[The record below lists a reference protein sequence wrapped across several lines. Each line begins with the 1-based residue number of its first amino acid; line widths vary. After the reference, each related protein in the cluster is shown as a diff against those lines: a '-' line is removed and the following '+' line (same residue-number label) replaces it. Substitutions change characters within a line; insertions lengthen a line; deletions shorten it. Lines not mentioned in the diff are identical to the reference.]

1 MKIQAN
7 QVEAYIKNIANQKLA
22 GCLLFGNDQPSVNR
36 HFLNI
41 ANKICP
47 NLNDD
52 FLVADLTNQRIKE
65 EGEQIIFD
73 EFFSLAMLGG
83 RKLILI
89 RDVEKS
95 CSKAIESLVKDE
107 NLLDKSDNFLLINGG
122 KLDKS
127 SSLLRAIEDSKNF
140 IAIPCYQE
148 SDYLIKKHINQSLK
162 NKGISCDAQVIEYIF
177 NATSKNLE
185 IITIEVDKI
194 DCYLE
199 NKRQLTLEDVKKII
213 DYDFSFSL
221 IDFATNFVNR
231 RLELTISRLENLLK
245 NEYQSMEIIRF
256 LSGYLQK
263 LYLAK
268 SDNIYRNQSPEML
281 VKKYNIFFK
290 EADIFV
296 NDLKSTS
303 FEFLIDKMQKINQ
316 LEFNFKNLTNSSQ
329 SSEALL
335 ITNSVLHILI

>member
-36 HFLNI
+36 HFLSV
-41 ANKICP
+41 ANKISP

-65 EGEQIIFD
+65 EDGQIIFD

-95 CSKAIESLVKDE
+95 SSKAIESLVKDE

-127 SSLLRAIEDSKNF
+127 SSLLRAIEDSKSF
-140 IAIPCYQE
+140 VAIPCYQE

-162 NKGISCDAQVIEYIF
+162 NKGINCDNQVVEYIF
-177 NATSKNLE
+177 NATSKSLE
-185 IITIEVDKI
+185 IITTEVDKI

-199 NKRQLTLEDVKKII
+199 NKRHLTLENVKKII

-231 RLELTISRLENLLK
+231 RVELTISRLENLLK
-245 NEYQSMEIIRF
+245 NEHQSMEIIRF

-268 SDNIYRNQSPEML
+268 SDNIYRNQSPEVL

-316 LEFNFKNLTNSSQ
+316 LEFNFKNLINSS
-329 SSEALL
+329 SSREALL
-335 ITNSVLHILI
+335 ISSSILHILI

>member
-41 ANKICP
+41 ANKISP

-303 FEFLIDKMQKINQ
+303 FEFLIDKMQTINQ

>member
-22 GCLLFGNDQPSVNR
+22 GCLLFGNDQSSVNR
-36 HFLNI
+36 YFLSV
-41 ANKICP
+41 ANKISP

-65 EGEQIIFD
+65 EDGQIIFD

-95 CSKAIESLVKDE
+95 SYKAIESLAKDE

-127 SSLLRAIEDSKNF
+127 SSLLRAIEDSKSF
-140 IAIPCYQE
+140 VAIPCYQE

-162 NKGISCDAQVIEYIF
+162 NKGINCDIQVVEYIF

-185 IITIEVDKI
+185 IITTEVDKI

-199 NKRQLTLEDVKKII
+199 KDRHLTLESVKKII

-231 RLELTISRLENLLK
+231 RSELTISRLENLLK

-268 SDNIYRNQSPEML
+268 SDNIYRNQSPEVL
-281 VKKYNIFFK
+281 IKKYNIFFK

-316 LEFNFKNLTNSSQ
+316 LEFNFKNLINSS
-329 SSEALL
+329 SSREALL
-335 ITNSVLHILI
+335 ISSSILHILI

>member
-41 ANKICP
+41 ANKISP

-316 LEFNFKNLTNSSQ
+316 LEFNFKNLINSS
-329 SSEALL
+329 SSREALL
-335 ITNSVLHILI
+335 ISSSILHILI

>member
-36 HFLNI
+36 HFLSV
-41 ANKICP
+41 ANKISP

-52 FLVADLTNQRIKE
+52 FLVADLTSQRIKE
-65 EGEQIIFD
+65 EDGQIIFD

-95 CSKAIESLVKDE
+95 SCKAIESLVKDE

-127 SSLLRAIEDSKNF
+127 SSLLRAIEDSKSF
-140 IAIPCYQE
+140 VAIPCYQE

-162 NKGISCDAQVIEYIF
+162 NKGINCDNQVVEYIF

-185 IITIEVDKI
+185 IITTEVDKI

-199 NKRQLTLEDVKKII
+199 KDRHLTLENVKKII

-268 SDNIYRNQSPEML
+268 SDNIYRNQSPEVL

-316 LEFNFKNLTNSSQ
+316 LEFNFKNLISS
-329 SSEALL
+329 SSSREALL
-335 ITNSVLHILI
+335 ISSSIMHTLI